1 MLEVL
6 TFCNREKSCFNY
18 YEDFRDVSKFNH
30 VASVVF
36 VLETKGL
43 CFELELSKKI
53 FCSQL
58 REKG

>member
-6 TFCNREKSCFNY
+6 TFCNQEKSCFNY
-18 YEDFRDVSKFNH
+18 YEDLRDVFKLNH
-30 VASVVF
+30 VVSVVF
-36 VLETKGL
+36 VLETEGL

>member
-1 MLEVL
+1 MLNVL
-6 TFCNREKSCFNY
+6 TFFNGEKSCFNY
-18 YEDFRDVSKFNH
+18 YEDFRDVFKFNH
-30 VASVVF
+30 VVSVVF

-43 CFELELSKKI
+43 CFKLELSKKI